1 MNIAEITSIEGV
13 KNLAI
18 LDTSS
23 ISFLQNLQTKIVYA
37 HNILRVYDLIL
48 IPNWVLIEL
57 SDAVGRVAYIESLI
71 ENGYPIKCI
80 KEEAYC
86 KLVNG
91 EEINLFEIIWASSSK
106 LAKLRGYLRR
116 YVLKEDKLEIE
127 EYKKWINK
135 LYENWPLSEDIYLSK
150 RIKKKNA
157 GEVSITILSEIASW
171 YYPNLENTTIYSQDR
186 DTFEFQIE
194 SDKQL
199 RRIFKNRIN
208 IPVAYKSNDGIIFQL
223 ARENRMEVNDIDK
236 YRKDERRITYTK
248 FNVDCSTSLI
258 EEMVDNE
265 KFKYLINDKNANLI
279 F

>member
-135 LYENWPLSEDIYLSK
+135 LYENWPLSEEIYLSK

-171 YYPNLENTTIYSQDR
+171 YYPNLKNITIYSQDR

>member
-1 MNIAEITSIEGV
+1 MNIDEISSIEGV

-135 LYENWPLSEDIYLSK
+135 LYENWPLSEEIYLSK

-171 YYPNLENTTIYSQDR
+171 YYPNLKNITIYSQDR

-223 ARENRMEVNDIDK
+223 ARENRMEVSDIDK

>member
-1 MNIAEITSIEGV
+1 MNIDEITSIEGV

-91 EEINLFEIIWASSSK
+91 EEINLFEIIWASSSN

-135 LYENWPLSEDIYLSK
+135 LYENWPLSEEIYLSK

-171 YYPNLENTTIYSQDR
+171 YYPNLKNITIYSQDR

-223 ARENRMEVNDIDK
+223 ARENRMEVSDIDK

-248 FNVDCSTSLI
+248 FSVDCSTSLI

>member
-171 YYPNLENTTIYSQDR
+171 YYPNLENITIYSQDR

>member
-48 IPNWVLIEL
+48 IPNWVLIKL

-86 KLVNG
+86 KLVNS

-150 RIKKKNA
+150 CIKKKNV

-171 YYPNLENTTIYSQDR
+171 YYPNLENITIYSQDR

>member
-1 MNIAEITSIEGV
+1 MNIDEITSIEGV

-135 LYENWPLSEDIYLSK
+135 LYENWPLSEEIYLSK

-171 YYPNLENTTIYSQDR
+171 YYPNLKNITIYSQDR

-223 ARENRMEVNDIDK
+223 ARENRMEVSDIDK

-248 FNVDCSTSLI
+248 FSVDCSTSLI
-258 EEMVDNE
+258 EKMVDNE

>member
-1 MNIAEITSIEGV
+1 MNIDEITSIEGV

-116 YVLKEDKLEIE
+116 HVLKEDKLEIE

-135 LYENWPLSEDIYLSK
+135 LYENWPLSEEIYLSK

-171 YYPNLENTTIYSQDR
+171 YYPNLKNITIYSQDR

-223 ARENRMEVNDIDK
+223 ARENRMEVSDIDK

>member
-1 MNIAEITSIEGV
+1 MNIDEITSIEGV
-13 KNLAI
+13 ENLAI

-135 LYENWPLSEDIYLSK
+135 LYENWPLSEEIYLSK

-157 GEVSITILSEIASW
+157 GEVSITILSDIASW
-171 YYPNLENTTIYSQDR
+171 YYPNLKNITIYSQDR

-223 ARENRMEVNDIDK
+223 ARENRMEVSDIDK
-236 YRKDERRITYTK
+236 YRKDERRKTYTK

>member
-1 MNIAEITSIEGV
+1 MNIDEITSIEGV

-135 LYENWPLSEDIYLSK
+135 LYENWPLSEEIYLSK

-171 YYPNLENTTIYSQDR
+171 YYPNLKNITIYSQDR

-223 ARENRMEVNDIDK
+223 ARENRMEVSDIDK

-248 FNVDCSTSLI
+248 FSVDCSTSLI

>member
-1 MNIAEITSIEGV
+1 MNIDEITSIEGV

-57 SDAVGRVAYIESLI
+57 SDAVGRIAYIESLI

-135 LYENWPLSEDIYLSK
+135 LYENWPLSEKIYLSK

-171 YYPNLENTTIYSQDR
+171 YYPNLKNITIYSQDR

-223 ARENRMEVNDIDK
+223 ARENRMEVSDIDK